1 MEDTTL
7 DGFDGAQKG
16 VTGEG
21 MAEGLPASGI
31 LLIGVGEGHEGSPL
45 HVIPRAVTSGGA
57 LGEGAAECSVLE
69 MEGLAA
75 TAVGGGRESILARVI
90 EEIEAED
97 G

>member
-1 MEDTTL
+1 MAKSLPTS
-7 DGFDGAQKG
+7 G
-16 VTGEG
+16 V
-21 MAEGLPASGI
+21 

-57 LGEGAAECSVLE
+57 LGKGAAECSVLE
-69 MEGLAA
+69 TKGLAA
-75 TAVGGGRESILARVI
+75 TAVGGGRESILARAT